1 MPTPQRTKRINLSR
15 PRLRRRVLRALKK
28 SYQLAGGPIKRAW
41 LCTPG
46 TLTFSLGEWRGYYNA
61 KNEWVAL

>member
-1 MPTPQRTKRINLSR
+1 MSTTPHRIKRINLSR
-15 PRLRRRVLRALKK
+15 PRVLKALKR
-28 SYQLAGGPIKRAW
+28 SYTLTGGPLSNAW

-46 TLTFSLGEWRGYYNA
+46 ILAFSLGEWRGRYNV